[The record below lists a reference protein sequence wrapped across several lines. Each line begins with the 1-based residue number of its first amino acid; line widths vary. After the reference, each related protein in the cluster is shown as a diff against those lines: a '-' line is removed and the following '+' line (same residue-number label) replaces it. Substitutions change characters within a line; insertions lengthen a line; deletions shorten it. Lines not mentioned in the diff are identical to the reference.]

1 MKTSVINELKAHISD
16 LKADRVLTD
25 DNLDE
30 WHEIAFHQDY
40 YVIGYYQAEQWLKEH
55 NISAWEAIEY
65 VTEQMEFQFGE
76 VALKPEQYNAEYIVN
91 MLVYFTGLEIL

>member
-1 MKTSVINELKAHISD
+1 MKASVTNELKAHIAD

-40 YVIGYYQAEQWLKEH
+40 YVVGYYQAEKWLKEH

-65 VTEQMEFQFGE
+65 VTEQFELHFDTP
-76 VALKPEQYNAEYIVN
+76 LKSKDCNAEYIVN
-91 MLVYFTGLEIL
+91 MIVYFAGMELV